1 VLFSPGRGYASEK
14 GCLISCHRDALRLHD
29 AHWSIHLCVYEE
41 SGSCY
46 APLQTRVEGEDC
58 VDMILFIPIGTLNP
72 NIQDAVDRAV
82 EKVPNGDMMTNVTL
96 TEDMLFTLIYNRV
109 CVRVTGDVVNTRA
122 SGTIQQAPAAQGPS
136 FVPRNPAAAP
146 NPNVGDQWRSSD
158 HPN

>member
-1 VLFSPGRGYASEK
+1 MKKAVLFLAIAMLSGCTTRIGAFTFASTK
-14 GCLISCHRDALRLHD
+14 NLGVA
-29 AHWSIHLCVYEE
+29 
-41 SGSCY
+41 Y

-58 VDMILFIPIGTLNP
+58 IDMILFIPIGTLNP
-72 NIQDAVDRAV
+72 NIQDAVDHAV

-122 SGTIQQAPAAQGPS
+122 SGTIQQAPAAQGTS
-136 FVPRNPAAAP
+136 FVPGKATAAP
-146 NPNVGDQWRSSD
+146 NPNVGDQWGPSD

>member
-1 VLFSPGRGYASEK
+1 MKKAALFLAIAMLSGCTTRIGAFTFASTK
-14 GCLISCHRDALRLHD
+14 NLGVA
-29 AHWSIHLCVYEE
+29 YP
-41 SGSCY
+41 
-46 APLQTRVEGEDC
+46 PLQTSVGGEDC

-122 SGTIQQAPAAQGPS
+122 PGTIERAPAAQGTS
-136 FVPRNPAAAP
+136 FVPEKANR
-146 NPNVGDQWRSSD
+146 NPNVGDQWNPSD
-158 HPN
+158 HPQ